1 MLRSANFAR
10 TTGRSDMRPLAH
22 IGGYLRG
29 HAKAQVAPRDRLP
42 VGLRPRLAGLTA
54 TD

>member
-1 MLRSANFAR
+1 MAAMLVGYQNVQ
-10 TTGRSDMRPLAH
+10 

-29 HAKAQVAPRDRLP
+29 YAKAQVAPRDRLP